1 MSLYCITSV
10 ASVYSLLDIVQVC
23 NNRGECSCDV
33 GFTGANCET
42 PFSGPGGG
50 IHVYIHTWQLYKDA
64 HLTQ

>member
-1 MSLYCITSV
+1 M
-10 ASVYSLLDIVQVC
+10 LLHCMLGILQVC

-50 IHVYIHTWQLYKDA
+50 KLHVYIDLSCVALGIHT
-64 HLTQ
+64 LTQY